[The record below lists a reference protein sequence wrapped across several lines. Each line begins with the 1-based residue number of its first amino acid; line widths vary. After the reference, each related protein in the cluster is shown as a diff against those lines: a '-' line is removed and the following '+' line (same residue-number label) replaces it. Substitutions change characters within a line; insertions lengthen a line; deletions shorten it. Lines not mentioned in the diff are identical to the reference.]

1 MPRMR
6 RPKIALS
13 FTRTS
18 PVHSNV
24 KCIRNVFRCFDTP
37 AGDMVILT
45 FFLAQG
51 RRQSTTNLR
60 DLSGVIP
67 PMITPFGDD
76 DRIDCPALANEARFM
91 KQSGVDAVVVAGS
104 MGEGAGMS
112 PSELGQA
119 VRVVVEALD
128 GSLPVLAALIAD
140 NSSEA
145 IRLGKVAREAGAVGL
160 QVPPPNFY
168 ATSDPRVLAAYY
180 RAITEAVGLPL
191 IIYNVIPWAQL
202 AIEALHQMVSD
213 IPGIIGVKQSGRN
226 MHALAGLLASF
237 KGKLKIYSAIDD
249 LIFPS
254 FALGVDGTISG
265 TSCVFPR
272 ETVEMLTAVKAG
284 DFDRGRKLHERLA
297 PVWRTIDLPD
307 FPSRAKYAITL
318 TGRPAGRPRRPF
330 LWPDAEAAMSIERT
344 MMQHGLCAENAQSL
358 QGSSVLAGNRLDRA

>member
-1 MPRMR
+1 
-6 RPKIALS
+6 
-13 FTRTS
+13 
-18 PVHSNV
+18 
-24 KCIRNVFRCFDTP
+24 
-37 AGDMVILT
+37 
-45 FFLAQG
+45 
-51 RRQSTTNLR
+51 
-60 DLSGVIP
+60 
-67 PMITPFGDD
+67 MITPFGDD
-76 DRIDCPALANEARFM
+76 DRIDCTALANEARFL
-91 KQSGVDAVVVAGS
+91 KQSGVDGVVVAGS

-112 PSELGQA
+112 PGELGQA
-119 VRVVVEALD
+119 VRVVVEEFN

-140 NSSEA
+140 NSAEA
-145 IRLGKVAREAGAVGL
+145 ISLGKVAREAGAVGL

-168 ATSDPRVLAAYY
+168 ASSDPRVLSEYY

-202 AIEALHQMVSD
+202 AVDALHQMVSD
-213 IPGIIGVKQSGRN
+213 IPAIIGVKQSGRN

-272 ETVEMLTAVKAG
+272 ETVEMLVAVKAG
-284 DFDRGRKLHERLA
+284 DFDRGLKLHERLA
-297 PVWRTIDLPD
+297 PIWRTIDLPD

-330 LWPDAEAAMSIERT
+330 LWPDAEAARSIERA
-344 MMQHGLCAENAQSL
+344 MMERGLYAPNGSTF
-358 QGSSVLAGNRLDRA
+358 QGSPALVGEPADRA

>member
-1 MPRMR
+1 
-6 RPKIALS
+6 
-13 FTRTS
+13 
-18 PVHSNV
+18 
-24 KCIRNVFRCFDTP
+24 
-37 AGDMVILT
+37 
-45 FFLAQG
+45 
-51 RRQSTTNLR
+51 
-60 DLSGVIP
+60 
-67 PMITPFGDD
+67 MITPFGDD
-76 DRIDCPALANEARFM
+76 DRIDCPALANEARFL
-91 KQSGVDAVVVAGS
+91 KQSGVDGVVVAGS

-112 PSELGQA
+112 PGELGQA
-119 VRVVVEALD
+119 VRVDVEEFD

-140 NSSEA
+140 NSAEA
-145 IRLGKVAREAGAVGL
+145 ISLGKVAREAGAVGL

-168 ATSDPRVLAAYY
+168 ASSDPRVLAEYY

-202 AIEALHQMVSD
+202 AVEALHQMVSD
-213 IPGIIGVKQSGRN
+213 IPAIIGVKQSGRN

-272 ETVEMLTAVKAG
+272 ETVEMLAAVRAG
-284 DFDRGRKLHERLA
+284 DFDRGLKLHERLA
-297 PVWRTIDLPD
+297 PIWRTIDLPD

-330 LWPDAEAAMSIERT
+330 LWPDAEAARSIERAMT
-344 MMQHGLCAENAQSL
+344 ERGLCAANASTF
-358 QGSSVLAGNRLDRA
+358 QGTPALVGEPADRA